1 MQYFY
6 LLPLSNTPLMKLA
19 ITGTHSTG
27 KTTLAR
33 ACAESLGLHFV
44 RGDTIKE
51 TLEKL
56 FPGKKLDQL
65 SAEESWALERVGL
78 SNRIDA
84 EKQHNEFV
92 SDGCTIN
99 SVAYALMECGDEVET
114 RDGFDEFQRTALSNS
129 STYTHLIYL
138 PPEISL
144 EDDGFRPMSNG
155 FRHGVDKKISSLLQE
170 FPFYT
175 ITGTVDRRVEQ
186 IRQIVDVETSSK
198 WDNYVAFEGLP
209 RAGKTTQ
216 IRLLAEYAQ
225 RTGQNIHFCQRLK
238 NKLAEEIKKL
248 RNSNPYRNAPVIAEM
263 FCELQRQEFDENHV
277 EERIFE
283 GQVVITDRQKFS
295 TLAMCSSLGVPLAD
309 LYKLAYN
316 IPLPGR
322 VIYVRVPA
330 QVAVERAVA
339 TDKEYSLTKDL
350 EYITAVYNQFDS
362 LGRAHRFSFIDGEKP
377 VPEVHKA
384 IVKSIFGDKH
394 E

>member
-1 MQYFY
+1 
-6 LLPLSNTPLMKLA
+6 MKIA

-27 KTTLAR
+27 KTTLAH
-33 ACAESLGLHFV
+33 ACSESLGLHFV
-44 RGDTIKE
+44 RGDTIKD
-51 TLEKL
+51 TVEKL

-65 SAEESWALERVGL
+65 SAEESWTLERVGL

-84 EKQHNEFV
+84 EQQHDEFV

-99 SVAYALMECGDEVET
+99 SVAYALMECGDTVET
-114 RDGFDEFQRTALSNS
+114 RDGFDEFQRTALSNANA
-129 STYTHLIYL
+129 YTHLIYL

-144 EDDGFRPMSNG
+144 EDDGFRPLSNG
-155 FRHGVDKKISSLLQE
+155 FRHGVDERIHTLLQE
-170 FPFYT
+170 FPFYA

-186 IRQIVDVETSSK
+186 IRKIVGVQTSSK

-238 NKLAEEIKKL
+238 NKLAEEIKTL
-248 RNSNPYRNAPVIAEM
+248 RNSDPYRNAPVIAEM
-263 FCELQRQEFDENHV
+263 FCELQRQEFDENYV
-277 EERIFE
+277 EERISE

-309 LYKLAYN
+309 LYRLAYN
-316 IPLPGR
+316 IPLPGQ

-330 QVAVERAVA
+330 QIAVDRAVA

-350 EYITAVYNQFDS
+350 EYVTAVCNKFDS
-362 LGRAHRFSFIDGEKP
+362 LGREHRFAFIDGEKS
-377 VPEVHKA
+377 VPEVHQA
-384 IVKSIFGDKH
+384 ILKSVFEDKH
-394 E
+394 D